1 MPSRTKKQELPEP
14 EPIVAVGQ
22 LIPDGTKGTRET
34 GLLQESNP
42 ATERIR
48 TAVQSRKTNRD
59 RSNRRSEQNR
69 LGERAAPPKRTIGQH
84 RTQTERKRTSVWNP
98 DQPAKKRHAKEIT
111 VIRYRYRAERAQEAR
126 DDSPNPRTRMKS
138 PVRKTQN
145 SDPDKKK

>member
-14 EPIVAVGQ
+14 EPILAVGQ

-34 GLLQESNP
+34 GLLQESN
-42 ATERIR
+42 
-48 TAVQSRKTNRD
+48 RD
-59 RSNRRSEQNR
+59 RSNQRSEQNR

-145 SDPDKKK
+145 SDPDKKNENRTSSTISKT